1 MSIDILVLGVPA
13 LAERLLEQRAA
24 DRGWTLHR
32 PGSDGLAPAEVAG
45 RIVAVAASGGWPVDA
60 RLIDALPALKIVA
73 VHAVGYD
80 LVDVAHAQARGV
92 VVTHTPAVLDDD
104 VADVAL
110 GLVLSVLRGLPA
122 ADAYVR
128 AGRWPGEGSPPLRRS
143 ASGLR
148 YGVLGLGR
156 IGTAIARRL
165 APLAGSLAYHTRRPV
180 EDAPWRH
187 EPDLL
192 ALARDVDVLVVAVPG
207 GDATRGLVSAEV
219 IEALGP
225 QGVLINI
232 ARGEVVDQAALIA
245 ALREGRLGGAGLD
258 VFDGEPHVP
267 QALIDSDRTV
277 LTPHMASATV
287 EARTAM
293 ADLMIANLEAV
304 LSGDAALTPVP
315 SDQR

>member
-32 PGSDGLAPAEVAG
+32 PESDGLAPAEVAG

-92 VVTHTPAVLDDD
+92 VVTHTPEVLDDD

-128 AGRWPGEGSPPLRRS
+128 ARRWPSEGSLPLRRS

-165 APLAGSLAYHTRRPV
+165 APLARSLAYHTRRPV
-180 EDAPWRH
+180 EGAPWRH

-219 IEALGP
+219 IQALGP

>member
-1 MSIDILVLGVPA
+1 M
-13 LAERLLEQRAA
+13 
-24 DRGWTLHR
+24 
-32 PGSDGLAPAEVAG
+32 
-45 RIVAVAASGGWPVDA
+45 
-60 RLIDALPALKIVA
+60 
-73 VHAVGYD
+73 
-80 LVDVAHAQARGV
+80 
-92 VVTHTPAVLDDD
+92 
-104 VADVAL
+104 AL

-128 AGRWPGEGSPPLRRS
+128 ARRWPSEGSLPLRRS

-165 APLAGSLAYHTRRPV
+165 APLARSLAYHTRRPV
-180 EDAPWRH
+180 EGAPWRH